1 MTDPERFII
10 ASSRIWNRDLPAR
23 LKKRTGHAFE
33 LLDRPEALNM
43 EHLREINPTFIFF
56 PHWSWIVPK
65 AIHEQFDCVMFHMTD
80 LPYGRGGS
88 PLQNLIV
95 RGHEHTMMSAFR
107 CSAVMDA
114 GPVYL
119 KQPLSLEGSA
129 DDIFRRADHLIED
142 MIVNIIESR
151 PESAAQQGK
160 PVEFH
165 RRKPEDG
172 NIADLETLDQAFDY
186 IRMLDAEGY
195 PSAFIETER
204 LHLAF
209 SQAQHEGNEISAS
222 VRITLKPNPSDSET
236 S

>member
-10 ASSRIWNRDLPAR
+10 ASSRTWNRDLPAR
-23 LKKRTGHAFE
+23 LTEQTGLAFD
-33 LLDRPEALNM
+33 LIDRPDALDL
-43 EHLREINPTFIFF
+43 EHLRKINPAFIFF
-56 PHWSWIVPK
+56 PHWSWIIPK
-65 AIHEQFDCVMFHMTD
+65 AVHDQFECVMFHMTD

-95 RGHEHTMMSAFR
+95 RGHKHTMMSAFR

-114 GPVYL
+114 GPIYL
-119 KQPLSLEGSA
+119 KQSLSLEGTA

-142 MIVNIIESR
+142 MIVSIIETR
-151 PESAAQQGK
+151 PEPVVQQGEV
-160 PVEFH
+160 VEFQ

-172 NIADLETLDQAFDY
+172 GIAGLKSLDQAFDY

-195 PSAFIETER
+195 PPAFIETEH

-209 SQAQHEGNEISAS
+209 SQARRHGDELSAS
-222 VRITLKPNPSDSET
+222 VRITLKPKHSTSEK